1 MSNQNNSNAAEGVTE
16 FIVHTKHTCD
26 SCYKRPIVGKRFT
39 SGVVTDF
46 DLCAKCFD
54 GYDEEKKGEFTETLL
69 GERS

>member
-1 MSNQNNSNAAEGVTE
+1 MSNQNNSTATEGVNE

-39 SGVVTDF
+39 SVAVKDF
-46 DLCAKCFD
+46 DLCAKCFG

-69 GERS
+69 RESG